1 MSTQPEG
8 ADLPVIVG
16 LETKIFGAKPG
27 RQYNL
32 KELTLALDII
42 KELRLNSTL
51 KRYRIKRIDVA
62 SPSHT
67 SFFIQLPDNSRRQ
80 TISATEVLEL
90 KIGQDGIRD
99 KIGVLGDLLQQLEK
113 DLSNIRYI
121 DLRFKEPA
129 IKFKDAK

>member
-1 MSTQPEG
+1 
-8 ADLPVIVG
+8 
-16 LETKIFGAKPG
+16 
-27 RQYNL
+27 
-32 KELTLALDII
+32 
-42 KELRLNSTL
+42 
-51 KRYRIKRIDVA
+51 
-62 SPSHT
+62 
-67 SFFIQLPDNSRRQ
+67 
-80 TISATEVLEL
+80 LEL